1 MKKNQKLNFTLEKM
15 KNNFN
20 FFQSFDGKYLYKS
33 IMVICM
39 TLVVV
44 FVMFTLFFFYYHKEI
59 INLIKIIDKYLL

>member
-1 MKKNQKLNFTLEKM
+1 MKKNQKLKFTREKM

-33 IMVICM
+33 IMVICI

-44 FVMFTLFFFYYHKEI
+44 FVMFALFFFSYYKEI
-59 INLIKIIDKYLL
+59 INMIKIIEK

>member
-33 IMVICM
+33 IMIICM

-44 FVMFTLFFFYYHKEI
+44 FVMFTLFFFSY
-59 INLIKIIDKYLL
+59 

>member
-1 MKKNQKLNFTLEKM
+1 MKRNQKLNFTLEKM

-44 FVMFTLFFFYYHKEI
+44 FVMFTLFFFSYYKEI
-59 INLIKIIDKYLL
+59 INLIKIIDK

>member
-1 MKKNQKLNFTLEKM
+1 M

-33 IMVICM
+33 IMVICI

-44 FVMFTLFFFYYHKEI
+44 FVMFALFFFSYYKEI
-59 INLIKIIDKYLL
+59 INMIKIIEK

>member
-1 MKKNQKLNFTLEKM
+1 MKKNQKLNFTPEKM

-39 TLVVV
+39 TLIVV
-44 FVMFTLFFFYYHKEI
+44 FVMFILFFFSYYKEI
-59 INLIKIIDKYLL
+59 INLMKIIDK

>member
-44 FVMFTLFFFYYHKEI
+44 FVMLILFFFSYYKEI
-59 INLIKIIDKYLL
+59 INLMKIIDK

>member
-44 FVMFTLFFFYYHKEI
+44 FVMFTLFFFSYYKEI
-59 INLIKIIDKYLL
+59 INLIKIIDK

>member
-33 IMVICM
+33 IMIICM

-44 FVMFTLFFFYYHKEI
+44 FVMFTLFFFSHYIEI
-59 INLIKIIDKYLL
+59 INMIKIIDK

>member
-1 MKKNQKLNFTLEKM
+1 MKRNQKLNFTLEKM

-39 TLVVV
+39 TLIVV
-44 FVMFTLFFFYYHKEI
+44 FVMFTLFFFSYYKEI
-59 INLIKIIDKYLL
+59 INLMKIIDK

>member
-1 MKKNQKLNFTLEKM
+1 MKKSQKLKFTREKM

-33 IMVICM
+33 IMVICI

-44 FVMFTLFFFYYHKEI
+44 FVMFALFFFSYYKEI
-59 INLIKIIDKYLL
+59 INMIKIIEK

>member
-1 MKKNQKLNFTLEKM
+1 MKRNQKLNFTLEKM

-39 TLVVV
+39 TLIVV
-44 FVMFTLFFFYYHKEI
+44 FVMFTFFFFSYYKEI
-59 INLIKIIDKYLL
+59 INLMKIIDK